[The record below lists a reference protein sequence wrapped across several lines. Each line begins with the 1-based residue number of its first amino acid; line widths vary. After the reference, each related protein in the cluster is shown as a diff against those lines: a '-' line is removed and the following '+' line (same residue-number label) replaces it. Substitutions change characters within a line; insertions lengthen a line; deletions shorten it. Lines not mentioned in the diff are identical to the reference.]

1 MSIPIELTLA
11 TLNNGDLLECA
22 TQELRKICQN
32 IADPNVKTDA
42 KRKLNITIEIKP
54 DAKGQMAKI
63 GYAIKSVMPGPD
75 AGTSLAYIAMSPGSS
90 VISLF
95 EVESHPALFE
105 EEATSNVTHL
115 PAKRA

>member
-42 KRKLNITIEIKP
+42 KRKLNLKPRVDLAPYRTFPEVAQPVSSFVFRARCPEASQPMLMLVEADGGRWKVEAMNTLREAMGSWDLNIPIIT
-54 DAKGQMAKI
+54 
-63 GYAIKSVMPGPD
+63 
-75 AGTSLAYIAMSPGSS
+75 
-90 VISLF
+90 
-95 EVESHPALFE
+95 
-105 EEATSNVTHL
+105 
-115 PAKRA
+115 